1 MIKHKST
8 LAKLMARENI
18 TVQYGNYQTAWFD
31 IKDRVLGLP
40 MWKDMGKDV
49 SDLLIGHEVGHALF
63 TPFEGWHDSPEKLE
77 GCPRS
82 YINVIEDARI
92 ERHIKEAYVGLV
104 GPMSRGYRK
113 LFDDGFFG
121 DTAHLEWDKVKLI
134 DKINLNAK
142 VGNLLDVPF
151 TDEEQVYMDRAMK
164 TVTFEDVT
172 KLVRDVLDYT
182 KENQEELL
190 NPPEPP
196 MVDLPEDGEEER
208 EQEQQQPQMGHD
220 DMEKSEDEEEAQAK
234 SKQKDT
240 NSSDRQ
246 PTDEKAEE
254 DKDADS
260 KAPAE
265 EDVSETDEN
274 FRRKEHTLIDRNE
287 DGSQILVG
295 NDFRKEVADKIVTP
309 YKELAEQRKK
319 MMKDNEL
326 TLNESYE
333 NWDDYNYY
341 GDREKPKSYQELRDG
356 YKSYIKEVK
365 KNVNFA
371 VKEFEMRK
379 AGYRYTRATTAKT
392 GSIDVNRLWSYKTNE
407 DIFARVTRLADAKNH
422 GMMML
427 IDFSGSMN
435 DIMGDVLE
443 QLIHCVVFCKTVN
456 IPFDVYGFTNQNKG
470 LGSNLYSWE
479 EDDEEIK
486 RVLSR
491 ESEVAH
497 SGLSLPQ
504 LICST
509 LKKKDYDEALEFLY
523 LRKEFC
529 KDSMTYRER
538 CIMGYNEGYGSTPL
552 NEALIHSHKL
562 IDSFKRNNNIDN
574 MNLVVISDGDANG
587 MRVAKNIKRNN
598 NPVDHYAGAII
609 NIMGKNTLLKDTR
622 RGGTKSLLES
632 LQKRFGVTTIGF
644 FLADSSH
651 NFKYK
656 ISDCDHDFDNY
667 WSEDMKKYNREYN
680 KNKCITFKG
689 KLGYDEL
696 YIVKSWKNALATDA
710 IDFDPETEATKGQ
723 LTSQFKKFSKSKKLN
738 KTLLTN
744 FGKAVAE

>member
-18 TVQYGNYQTAWFD
+18 TVQYGNYSTAWFD
-31 IKDRVLGLP
+31 IKDRILGLP

-82 YINVIEDARI
+82 YINVVEDARI
-92 ERHIKEAYVGLV
+92 ERHVKEAYVGLV
-104 GPMSRGYRK
+104 GPMSRGYKK

-121 DTAHLEWDKVKLI
+121 DTASLEWDNVKLI

-164 TVTFEDVT
+164 TTTFEDVT
-172 KLVRDVLDYT
+172 NLVRDILDYT

-196 MVDLPEDGEEER
+196 MVDLPEDGEEEK

-240 NSSDRQ
+240 TSSDNQ
-246 PTDEKAEE
+246 PTNENTEE
-254 DKDADS
+254 DKDAES
-260 KAPAE
+260 KGPVE
-265 EDVSETDEN
+265 EDVSETDEA
-274 FRRKEHTLIDRNE
+274 FRRKEHTLLDTRE
-287 DGSQILVG
+287 DGTQILVG
-295 NDFRKEVADKIVTP
+295 NDFSKEVADKIVIP
-309 YKELAEQRKK
+309 YKQLAKQRRIR
-319 MMKDNEL
+319 MAENDSY
-326 TLNESYE
+326 LNADYSREY
-333 NWDDYNYY
+333 DYNSDKYVTPKTVLEIKN
-341 GDREKPKSYQELRDG
+341 DFKP
-356 YKSYIKEVK
+356 YIKTVK

-371 VKEFEMRK
+371 VREFEMRK
-379 AGYRYTRATTAKT
+379 AGYRYSRAQTAKT

-407 DIFARVTRLADAKNH
+407 DIFSRVTKLADAKNH
-422 GMMML
+422 GMFML

-443 QLIHCVVFCKTVN
+443 QLIHLVVFCKTVN
-456 IPFDVYGFTNQNKG
+456 IPFDVYGFTNQNKE
-470 LGSNLYSWE
+470 LGAGHNGERNILPK
-479 EDDEEIK
+479 D
-486 RVLSR
+486 
-491 ESEVAH
+491 SEVNH
-497 SGLSLPQ
+497 CGLSLPQ
-504 LICST
+504 LITST
-509 LKKKDYDEALEFLY
+509 LKKNDYDEALQFLY
-523 LRKEFC
+523 LRMELCRDKY
-529 KDSMTYRER
+529 TYRER
-538 CIMGYNEGYGSTPL
+538 SIMSPNEEYGSTPL
-552 NEALIHSHKL
+552 NEALIHSHKM
-562 IDSFKRNNNIDN
+562 IDAFKRNNNIDN

-587 MRVAKNIKRNN
+587 MSIARDYEIKNKVAADRWG
-598 NPVDHYAGAII
+598 GAVI
-609 NIMGKNTLLKDTR
+609 NIMGRNVKLPDTR
-622 RGGTKSLLES
+622 RAGTKALLES
-632 LQKRFGVTTIGF
+632 LKKRFGVTTIGF

-656 ISDCDHDFDNY
+656 IQDCDTDFDSYYN
-667 WSEDMKKYNREYN
+667 EDMKKYNREYS
-680 KNKCITFKG
+680 KNKCITFNG

-710 IDFDPETEATKGQ
+710 IDFDPNAEATKGQ

-738 KTLLTN
+738 KALLTN
-744 FGKAVAE
+744 FGRAVAE

>member
-31 IKDRVLGLP
+31 IKNRVLGLP

-104 GPMSRGYRK
+104 GPMSRGYKK

-121 DTAHLEWDKVKLI
+121 DTESLQWDKVKLI

-151 TDEEQVYMDRAMK
+151 TDEEQVYMDRAME

-172 KLVRDVLDYT
+172 NLVRDILAYT

-190 NPPEPP
+190 KPQEPQ
-196 MVDLPEDGEEER
+196 VDLPEDGEDEKQ
-208 EQEQQQPQMGHD
+208 QEQQPSMGHD
-220 DMEKSEDEEEAQAK
+220 DMEKSDEEDAQAK
-234 SKQKDT
+234 TKNKGDNT
-240 NSSDRQ
+240 NQ
-246 PTDEKAEE
+246 PTDNDEAEQ
-254 DKDADS
+254 DKEAES
-260 KAPAE
+260 KAPVD

-274 FRRKEHTLIDRNE
+274 FRRKEHTLIDKNE
-287 DGSQILVG
+287 DGDQPLIG
-295 NDFRKEVADKIVTP
+295 NSFNKEVAKKLVIP
-309 YKELAEQRKK
+309 YKQLAEERKARLALS
-319 MMKDNEL
+319 DTAYEDDRYANNE
-326 TLNESYE
+326 Y
-333 NWDDYNYY
+333 YPNYRSI
-341 GDREKPKSYQELRDG
+341 DEIQFEFKSH
-356 YKSYIKEVK
+356 IKQVK
-365 KNVNFA
+365 RNVNFA

-392 GSIDVNRLWSYKTNE
+392 GSIDVNRLWSYKTND
-407 DIFARVTRLADAKNH
+407 DIFNRVTKLADAKNH
-422 GMMML
+422 GMMMV
-427 IDFSGSMN
+427 IDFSGSMQ
-435 DIMGDVLE
+435 DIMADVLD
-443 QLIHCVVFCKTVN
+443 QLIHLVVFCKTVN
-456 IPFDVYGFTNQNKG
+456 IPFDVYAFTNQNRQ
-470 LGSNLYSWE
+470 LGGRYWH
-479 EDDEEIK
+479 EDADDNVEAPKMID
-486 RVLSR
+486 
-491 ESEVAH
+491 SEVNH
-497 SGLSLPQ
+497 SALSMPQ
-504 LICST
+504 LITST
-509 LKKKDYDEALEFLY
+509 LKKADYEEALQHLY
-523 LRKEFC
+523 TRMELA
-529 KDSMTYRER
+529 KDRYTYRER
-538 CIMGYNEGYGSTPL
+538 NIMSPNEDYGSTPL
-552 NEALIHSHKL
+552 NEALIHCHTL
-562 IDSFKRNNNIDN
+562 IDNFKRSNNVDN

-587 MRVAKNIKRNN
+587 LSVARDPKA
-598 NPVDHYAGAII
+598 PVEKHGLTYGGAII
-609 NIMGKNTLLKDTR
+609 NIMGRHVKMDDTR
-622 RGGTKSLLES
+622 RGATKALLENIK
-632 LQKRFGVTTIGF
+632 KRLDTTTIGF

-656 ISDCDHDFDNY
+656 IQDCDREAHYGDDF
-667 WSEDMKKYNREYN
+667 KPYNREYQ
-680 KNKCITFKG
+680 KNKCVTFKG

-696 YIVKSWKNALATDA
+696 YIVKSWKGALNTDA
-710 IDFDPETEATKGQ
+710 VDFDPDADASKGQ